1 VTTDGQENEAM
12 SDEIRNHLTQHQL
25 VTRHLSLLTA
35 FQMKAMKQQGTD
47 HLAEIAIVRGGHP
60 TLRKY
65 LELVQD
71 LIVLGLC
78 AALFVAMLVKL
89 FHLGQVLVR
98 DTDFAAVIADILF
111 IIVRI
116 ELFRLLIIYLEE
128 HRVSVSTMVEVGIVS
143 TLREVILKG
152 AMEVDWRQMLVM
164 CAFILTLG
172 VVLRY
177 AGVRSGE
184 TGNALAGEDAAKG
197 AV

>member
-1 VTTDGQENEAM
+1 
-12 SDEIRNHLTQHQL
+12 
-25 VTRHLSLLTA
+25 
-35 FQMKAMKQQGTD
+35 MKAMNQQGTD
-47 HLAEIAIVRGGHP
+47 HLAEVAIVRGRHP
-60 TLRKY
+60 TIRKY

-78 AALFVAMLVKL
+78 AALFVAMLIKL

-111 IIVRI
+111 ILVLI

-152 AMEVDWRQMLVM
+152 ALQVDWQQMLVL
-164 CAFILTLG
+164 CAFIITLG

-177 AGVRSGE
+177 AGIRNDEAGSDS
-184 TGNALAGEDAAKG
+184 LAGEDAAKG